1 MPCKDTCLVNPLPP
15 LRIHLELARPLPRR
29 IISTHAL
36 FHRLIFCTRFYTT
49 QGAEIPPPKWLL
61 SLNYSVTISFARK
74 FPHRF
79 PGFFWG
85 VHENY
90 SKNLLRKQFPQCS
103 GWVFLHRR
111 CAKHTSF
118 WHIGTQPRL
127 FIHGMCAETMRK
139 LGFSEH
145 RFLGLRRSR
154 GQKWGW

>member
-1 MPCKDTCLVNPLPP
+1 MPYKNPPLP
-15 LRIHLELARPLPRR
+15 LRIHLELARPFPRR
-29 IISTHAL
+29 IISTHAPC
-36 FHRLIFCTRFYTT
+36 HRLIFCARFYPT
-49 QGAEIPPPKWLL
+49 QGAEIPSQKWLL

-79 PGFFWG
+79 PGVFWG

-90 SKNLLRKQFPQCS
+90 LKNLLRKQFPQCS

-111 CAKHTSF
+111 CAKYTSF
-118 WHIGTQPRL
+118 GHIGTQSEL
-127 FIHGMCAETMRK
+127 FIHGMCAETLRK

-145 RFLGLRRSR
+145 RLGLRRSR